1 MAAEWRNWAGDQRC
15 RPIAIER
22 IANRD
27 ELSAGVASATAAG
40 RRVRVAGSGH
50 SFTDAACTDGVMLD
64 VGGMGHV
71 LDVDRSSGLVR
82 VEAGIV
88 IGDLAER
95 LAGHGLAMENQGD
108 IDHQTIAGAIST
120 ATHGTGVRFQNLS
133 AQVEA
138 LELALPDGSI
148 EAIHA
153 GSDPGGL
160 LAARAGLGALGAL
173 YSVTL
178 RTVPAYT
185 IRRVDRPLPLA
196 EALARLDELVDRNDH
211 FEFYAFPHTE
221 TAIARESERTDEP
234 PRPGSRSR
242 EFLQEVVLENWLV
255 DGYARV
261 GRRFPSRIPAMARF
275 LARQVGRSVKVDA
288 SHRVFA
294 SERRVRFTEMEYG
307 IPREHGAE
315 ALRRVFQLIDERG
328 FRVSFPIEVRFV
340 AADDVMLSPSH
351 ARDTCYI
358 AVHMYRGTEWE
369 PYFRGVEEIMD
380 SYGGRP
386 HWGKRHF
393 QTAESLEPRYP
404 HWADFQRVRARL
416 DPEGVFANAYTD
428 RVLGPVTTASRTP
441 SSPASSIS

>member
-1 MAAEWRNWAGDQRC
+1 MAGEWRNWAGDQRC
-15 RPIAIER
+15 RPAEIER
-22 IANRD
+22 PRARD
-27 ELSAGVASATAAG
+27 ELSAAVARASEAG

-50 SFTDAACTDGVMLD
+50 SFTDIACTGETMLRLEALD
-64 VGGMGHV
+64 RV
-71 LDVDRSSGLVR
+71 LAVDASSGRVR

-88 IGDLAER
+88 IGDLAKR
-95 LAGHGLAMENQGD
+95 LAGHDLAMENQGD
-108 IDHQTIAGAIST
+108 IDRQTLAGAIST
-120 ATHGTGVRFQNLS
+120 ATHGTGARFQNLS

-138 LELALPDGSI
+138 VELALADGEVLEIS
-148 EAIHA
+148 AD
-153 GSDPGGL
+153 SDPETL
-160 LAARAGLGALGAL
+160 AAARAGLGALGVL

-185 IRRVDRPLPLA
+185 IRRVDRPARLGEVLA
-196 EALARLDELVDRNDH
+196 GLDELAGAHDH

-234 PRPGSRSR
+234 PTPRSR
-242 EFLQEVVLENWLV
+242 GGEYLQEVVLENWLV
-255 DGYARV
+255 AAYARV
-261 GRRFPSRIPAMARF
+261 GRRFPSRIPPMARF

-315 ALRRVFQLIDERG
+315 AVRRVFELIDERG

-340 AADDVMLSPSH
+340 APDDVMLSPSH

-358 AVHMYRGTEWE
+358 AVHMYRGAEWE

-404 HWADFQRVRARL
+404 RWADFQRVRARL

-428 RVLGPVTTASRTP
+428 RVLGPVTTASRTS

>member
-15 RPIAIER
+15 SPVAIESV
-22 IANRD
+22 ATRD
-27 ELSAGVASATAAG
+27 ELSAAVAKASAAG
-40 RRVRVAGSGH
+40 RRMRVAGSGH
-50 SFTDAACTDGVMLD
+50 SFTDTACTDGVMLRLD
-64 VGGMGHV
+64 GLDRM

-108 IDHQTIAGAIST
+108 IDSQTIAGAIST

-133 AQVEA
+133 AQVEGV
-138 LELALPDGSI
+138 ELVLPDGGV
-148 EAIHA
+148 EAIDG
-153 GSDPGGL
+153 GSDGDAL
-160 LAARAGLGALGAL
+160 LAARAGIGALGAL

-185 IRRVDRPLPLA
+185 INRVDRPLKLDDVLA
-196 EALARLDELVDRNDH
+196 GLDELVDGNDH

-234 PRPGSRSR
+234 PRPGSRPR
-242 EFLQEVVLENWLV
+242 EYFQEVVLENWLV
-255 DGYARV
+255 DGYARI
-261 GRRFPSRIPAMARF
+261 GRAFPGRIPPMARF

-307 IPREHGAE
+307 IPREAAAE
-315 ALRRVFQLIDERG
+315 AIRRVVDLIER
-328 FRVSFPIEVRFV
+328 RRLPVAMPYEVRFTQGDDAHLST
-340 AADDVMLSPSH
+340 AAG
-351 ARDTCYI
+351 RDTCYI
-358 AVHMYRGTEWE
+358 AVHQYRGMDFDA
-369 PYFRGVEEIMD
+369 YFRGVERIMD
-380 SYGGRP
+380 DYDGRP

-393 QTAESLEPRYP
+393 QTAATLAPRYP
-404 HWADFQRVRARL
+404 EWEAFQTVRRRL
-416 DPEGVFANAYTD
+416 DPDGVFANEHVE
-428 RVLGPVTTASRTP
+428 RVLG
-441 SSPASSIS
+441 

>member
-1 MAAEWRNWAGDQRC
+1 MAAEWRNWGGDQRC
-15 RPIAIER
+15 TPVAIER
-22 IANRD
+22 VASRD
-27 ELSAGVASATAAG
+27 ELSAAVSRAGDAG

-50 SFTDAACTDGVMLD
+50 SFTDIACTDGVMLD
-64 VGGMGHV
+64 AGGIDRV

-108 IDHQTIAGAIST
+108 IDRQTIAGAIST

-138 LELALPDGSI
+138 VELVLADGSLEAIDGSDADALP
-148 EAIHA
+148 
-153 GSDPGGL
+153 
-160 LAARAGLGALGAL
+160 AARAGLGALGAL

-185 IRRVDRPLPLA
+185 IHRVDRPLPLD
-196 EALARLDELVDRNDH
+196 EVLARLDELVDGNDH

-221 TAIARESERTDEP
+221 TAIARESTRTDEP
-234 PRPGSRSR
+234 PRPGSRWR
-242 EFLQEVVLENWLV
+242 EFFQEVVLENWLV

-261 GRRFPSRIPAMARF
+261 GRAIPSTIPPMARF

-315 ALRRVFQLIDERG
+315 AVRRVYELIADRG
-328 FRVSFPIEVRFV
+328 LRVSFPIEVRFV
-340 AADDVMLSPSH
+340 APDDVLLSPSH
-351 ARDTCYI
+351 ERETCYI
-358 AVHMYRGTEWE
+358 AVHMYRGSEWE
-369 PYFRGVEEIMD
+369 PYFRGVAEIMD

-393 QTAESLEPRYP
+393 LTAARLAARYP
-404 HWADFQRVRARL
+404 RWDDFQRVRSRL
-416 DPEGVFANAYTD
+416 DPEGRFSNAYTD
-428 RVLGPVTTASRTP
+428 RVLGPVTAR
-441 SSPASSIS
+441 ARA